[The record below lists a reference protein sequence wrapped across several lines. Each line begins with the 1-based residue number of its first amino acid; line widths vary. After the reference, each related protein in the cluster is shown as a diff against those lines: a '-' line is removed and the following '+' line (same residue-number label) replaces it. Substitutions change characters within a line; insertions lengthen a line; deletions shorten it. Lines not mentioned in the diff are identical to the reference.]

1 MNMHNAKCFA
11 SHLGEWAILPT
22 FLQQAVAAIKGGLW
36 KGGGNEAG
44 TASGIFAARAAVVV
58 DENNEPMYFRT
69 GDGVAIVRMSGPM
82 MKSRSKYGGVSTIDQ
97 RKNMRAIMSD
107 EKAKSALLIIDS
119 PGGTVA
125 GTEALAA
132 DIKSLDL
139 IKPVLTYF
147 EDLGASAAYWT
158 GAQARRISANASAQ
172 VGSLGVYGVVVDSS
186 GKAEKEGVEVHVI
199 STGENKGAFVP
210 GAPVTE
216 KQLSSYQD
224 LINKMN
230 DQFKDAVMSGRKL
243 PKSEIDKLFD
253 GSVWMADDAKK
264 LGLIDAVESLDQ
276 AIAEATK
283 VATASQNNNSQ
294 IERERKLKLAKV

>member
-1 MNMHNAKCFA
+1 MHNPKCFA
-11 SHLGEWAILPT
+11 SHLGEWAILPG
-22 FLQQAVAAIKGGLW
+22 FLQQAVAAIKSGLW
-36 KGGGNEAG
+36 KGGENKP
-44 TASGIFAARAAVVV
+44 TADILAARAAVVV

-69 GDGVAIVRMSGPM
+69 GDGVAILRMSGPM
-82 MKSRSKYGGVSTIDQ
+82 MKSRSKYGGVSTVDQ
-97 RKNMRAIMSD
+97 RRNVRAIMAD
-107 EKAKSALLIIDS
+107 EKAKSVLQIIDS

-139 IKPVLTYF
+139 AKPVLTYF

-158 GAQARRISANASAQ
+158 GAQARRVSANASAQ

-186 GKAEKEGVEVHVI
+186 GQAEKEGVQVHVV

-216 KQLSSYQD
+216 KQLESYQG

-230 DQFKDAVMSGRKL
+230 AQFKSAVISGRKL
-243 PKSEIDKLFD
+243 SVEQVDKLFD
-253 GSVWMADDAKK
+253 GSVWMAEDAKK
-264 LGLIDAVESLDQ
+264 LGLIDAVESLDS
-276 AIAEATK
+276 ALAEATRLAQLSGGK
-283 VATASQNNNSQ
+283 AADA
-294 IERERKLKLAKV
+294 ERERKIKLARA